1 LSEPENH
8 LIGLLPRAQRLQ
20 LLRRCE
26 PVDWVLT
33 DVLGSR
39 GAATPHVYFPVD
51 GFISLIATVDDH
63 PGVEVGMVGRE
74 GMLGVQLA
82 LGMPTQP
89 LHAVVQGAGRAWR
102 LDAAAFGEEL
112 VAGAALRQTLARYLA
127 VLMQQLANS
136 AACQRFHQ
144 IEERLARWLLMTQD
158 RSHADEFHITHEFLA
173 YMLGVRRVG
182 VTQAAGALQRQ
193 GLLAYHRGAVR
204 VLDRA
209 GLEAV
214 ACSCYAEDQRIYRSG
229 LHARHGKQPSPM
241 FASAPTARR
250 PAP

>member
-1 LSEPENH
+1 MSEPENH
-8 LIGLLPRAQRLQ
+8 LIGLLPREQRLQ

-33 DVLGSR
+33 DVLGTR
-39 GAATPHVYFPVD
+39 GAVTAHVYFPVD
-51 GFISLIATVDDH
+51 GFVSLIATVDDH

-82 LGMPTQP
+82 LGVATQP

-102 LDAAAFGEEL
+102 LDAAAFVEEL
-112 VAGAALRQTLARYLA
+112 AAGTALRQTLARYLA

-182 VTQAAGALQRQ
+182 VTQAAGALQRK

-204 VLDRA
+204 VLDRG
-209 GLEAV
+209 GLEAA
-214 ACSCYAEDQRIYRSG
+214 ACSCYADDQRIYRSG
-229 LHARHGKQPSPM
+229 LHARHGKRLSPM
-241 FASAPTARR
+241 FASAPTGPG

>member
-1 LSEPENH
+1 MPSPENH
-8 LIGLLPRAQRLQ
+8 LIRLLPREQRLQ

-26 PVDWVLT
+26 PVDWVLAE
-33 DVLGSR
+33 VLGTR

-51 GFISLIATVDDH
+51 GFVSLISTVDDH

-82 LGMPTQP
+82 LGMDTQP
-89 LHAVVQGAGRAWR
+89 LHTVVQGAGRAWR
-102 LDAAAFGEEL
+102 LDAGAFVQELAAGM
-112 VAGAALRQTLARYLA
+112 ALRQTLARYLA

-182 VTQAAGALQRQ
+182 VTQAAGSLQRQ

-204 VLDRA
+204 VLDRG
-209 GLEAV
+209 GLEAA
-214 ACSCYAEDQRIYRSG
+214 ACSCYADDQRIYRAG
-229 LHARHGKQPSPM
+229 LHARHRESLPPM
-241 FASAPTARR
+241 FASAPTGRM